1 MGTWL
6 ADLAGILHRARGL
19 AAPPLPSLG
28 MEPEDGVPL
37 RRRVGAAGIA
47 ACVSAVVVNPL
58 DVVKTRIQAQAFNP
72 HVSAATPFRHVA
84 GSGAGAGTARD
95 LPRPLRIALAS
106 GCPPRCPTTGN
117 PSVTRRLCAPEC
129 NVYASSL
136 DVVRKIVRQEG
147 PLALFRGT
155 AVALAIAVPTVGI
168 YLPCYD
174 ICLANARA
182 ALAANDA
189 TKPWVGVAPALAGAA
204 SRTLAVLCVAP
215 LDLARTRAQAFRSG
229 GAKTPTGAVGVRVSA
244 AVSLSS
250 GGVSA
255 LNRSAGLSALRGAWT
270 GTAPTLAR
278 DVPYSA
284 LYWFALER
292 LRDDLSARGE
302 AVAGRNLNA
311 NERLGV
317 NFASGVVAGGGVAA
331 LTTPL
336 DVVKTRAQIRDVPA
350 VDFAGTRGVV
360 GARGGGAG
368 GRRAEFVRG
377 VGAEGCKGRADVRHR
392 ARRVR
397 DGEGGGVGE
406 GGVFVAAREET
417 GTRLWSFYMKGTRST

>member
-1 MGTWL
+1 M
-6 ADLAGILHRARGL
+6 
-19 AAPPLPSLG
+19 
-28 MEPEDGVPL
+28 
-37 RRRVGAAGIA
+37 
-47 ACVSAVVVNPL
+47 
-58 DVVKTRIQAQAFNP
+58 
-72 HVSAATPFRHVA
+72 
-84 GSGAGAGTARD
+84 
-95 LPRPLRIALAS
+95 
-106 GCPPRCPTTGN
+106 
-117 PSVTRRLCAPEC
+117 TRRLCAPEC

-229 GAKTPTGAVGVRVSA
+229 GAKTPTRAVGGGVSA
-244 AVSLSS
+244 AVSLS

-255 LNRSAGLSALRGAWT
+255 LHRSAGLSALRGAWT

-336 DVVKTRAQIRDVPA
+336 DVVKTRVQIRDVPA
-350 VDFAGTRGVV
+350 VDFAGTRGWAAAEA
-360 GARGGGAG
+360 ARGGGGGGGAAGRGGGCGRSSRRWRGRARGACSRG
-368 GRRAEFVRG
+368 GRRGPPGPR
-377 VGAEGCKGRADVRHR
+377 RRRHR

-397 DGEGGGVGE
+397 DGEGGRRRG
-406 GGVFVAAREET
+406 
-417 GTRLWSFYMKGTRST
+417 RSVRRGA